1 MCETTTS
8 SVSSTSSSSSRSD
21 SISKTYILE
30 PYEIK
35 NILSNKF
42 NIKNLSKQTII
53 EKMTEII
60 EDSVEHKSYGQ
71 IKDSIF
77 SNSTIPSISIFDY
90 LVRIEKYTK
99 LESSSLILAL
109 IYIDRIYDKND
120 FELNEFNIHK
130 LLFTSIIVAMKY
142 NEDRIYDMKCYS
154 KVGGISI
161 KTLTKLEYT
170 FLELID
176 YDLFVEKEEYK
187 NYCNY
192 FRNN

>member
-1 MCETTTS
+1 MCETT
-8 SVSSTSSSSSRSD
+8 SSTSSTPSSSRSD
-21 SISKTYILE
+21 SISKTNILE

-42 NIKNLSKQTII
+42 NIKNLSKQAII

-60 EDSVEHKSYGQ
+60 EDVVKHKSYGQ

-77 SNSTIPSISIFDY
+77 CNSKIPSISIFDY
-90 LVRIEKYTK
+90 LVRIEKYAK
-99 LESSSLILAL
+99 LESSSLVLAL
-109 IYIDRIYDKND
+109 IFIDRVCDKND
-120 FELNEFNIHK
+120 FELNIFNIHK

-154 KVGGISI
+154 KIGGISI

-170 FLELID
+170 FLDLID
-176 YDLFVEKEEYK
+176 YDLFVGKEEYK
-187 NYCNY
+187 NYCDY